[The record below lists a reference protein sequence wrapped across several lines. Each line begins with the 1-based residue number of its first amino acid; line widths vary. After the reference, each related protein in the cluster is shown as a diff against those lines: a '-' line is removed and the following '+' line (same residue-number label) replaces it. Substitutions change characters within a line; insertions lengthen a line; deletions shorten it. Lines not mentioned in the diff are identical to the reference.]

1 MNLKAL
7 CAMLQR
13 DGRVARR
20 NVVPL
25 AFQTLLQPTMFIFV
39 FGRVMTVDGLLPP
52 EYKSVLLPGIMVIT
66 MVMSGYT
73 AVAGQ
78 LQAEFHFTREIEDRL
93 LAPIETRWVAIEK
106 LIVGTI
112 VALGSGLV
120 VIPIGRLAMGRG
132 LTLSFDHLPQFL
144 LTALLVS
151 VFASALGLTL
161 GCMVGQ
167 RHFGLTFG
175 AVLAPMTFFGCT
187 YYPWRALDSLPALQR
202 AVLINPLVYA
212 SEGLRSALV
221 PDFPH
226 MSRMAILVGL
236 LAFDLFVIVVGLGQF
251 RRRAAA

>member
-7 CAMLQR
+7 CAMLRR
-13 DGRVARR
+13 DGRVASRSL
-20 NVVPL
+20 VPL
-25 AFQTLLQPTMFIFV
+25 AFQTLLQPTMFVFV

-93 LAPIETRWVAIEK
+93 LAPIETRWIAIEK
-106 LIVGTI
+106 LIVGTLI
-112 VALGSGLV
+112 SLASGLV
-120 VIPIGRLAMGRG
+120 VIPIGWLVMGTGLAMSG
-132 LTLSFDHLPQFL
+132 DHLPQFA
-144 LTALLVS
+144 LTAILVS
-151 VFASALGLTL
+151 MFASALGLTL

-187 YYPWRALDSLPALQR
+187 YYPWHALDTLPALQR

-212 SEGLRSALV
+212 SEGLRSTLV

-226 MSRMAILVGL
+226 MSGAAILAGL
-236 LAFDLFVIVVGLGQF
+236 LVFNLFFVVTGLDQF